1 MGVDLAARNIV
12 VYWYSSQPITTTQ
25 VCFAI
30 QFFAWKKS
38 FFPEI
43 QIIHSNRDS
52 IFSNAEYF
60 HFLESLQIKR
70 VSGSAKGHQNQV
82 VERVNRTI
90 KLKLRQ
96 ALFPSWKTNG
106 KRAKPFTEIKYHFE
120 EFSALVNKNCED
132 LNQTTHRNL
141 HGLLPN
147 QIEEPLFLQHQGK
160 RPKDVEL
167 IPVNDN
173 CSQAALI
180 PEYKEQIAQRHKKDW
195 ERFFIE
201 WRMEQNK
208 NHNEVI
214 DTLIEGRKQAELRA
228 QGALKRYQNL
238 YHQHLKN
245 QKQLEFLHQQ
255 TLQS

>member
-1 MGVDLAARNIV
+1 M
-12 VYWYSSQPITTTQ
+12 
-25 VCFAI
+25 
-30 QFFAWKKS
+30 
-38 FFPEI
+38 
-43 QIIHSNRDS
+43 
-52 IFSNAEYF
+52 
-60 HFLESLQIKR
+60 QIKR
-70 VSGSAKGHQNQV
+70 VTDSAKGHQNQV
-82 VERVNRTI
+82 VERFNRTI

-96 ALFPSWKTNG
+96 ALFLSWKTNG
-106 KRAKPFTEIKYHFE
+106 KRAKPLTEIKYNFE

-141 HGLLPN
+141 HGFSPN
-147 QIEEPLFLQHQGK
+147 QIEEALFLQHQGK
-160 RPKDVEL
+160 RPKNVEL
-167 IPVNDN
+167 ISVNEN
-173 CSQAALI
+173 SSQAALI
-180 PEYKEQIAQRHKKDW
+180 REYKEQIAQRHKKDW

-208 NHNEVI
+208 NHNGVI

-255 TLQS
+255 TLQSQKKKKHKKGRKLKRKEAGKRHLKQKV